1 MSARKRET
9 GGDARATIEQDGYA
23 GSEATA
29 DDELPWA
36 VAPDK
41 VRRQALRHLFIARD
55 IEERIVS
62 VVKSAVR
69 DRHLHAEAQN
79 VIITGETGVGKS
91 EIMKRILAAHP
102 EGRDPDTRC
111 VVRPVLYVDV
121 RNCSTPKAV
130 AQAMLVQLM
139 TLNGEPLV
147 VRPVLYVDVRNCSTP
162 KAVAQAMLV
171 QLMTLNGEPL
181 VDIDKLVNSVKS
193 LGVPEITRRVKTQ
206 MMAQGVVL
214 AMLDEFHNTVSDN
227 GTDRLNRIANWVRD
241 FAKSKSRSA
250 AKPDGELA
258 ETIVFVLIGT
268 KKVELIVDPSL
279 NDELASITPY
289 RIKVDRYR
297 YGSDEEKETFRA
309 LLADIDD
316 ELPFDEHAG
325 LDEPSLAEKLH
336 FATFGLLRQLGI
348 IVVKAADLAIEDGS
362 DRIREHH
369 LHAAVELKRGVLESH
384 LMSAEAE
391 GEERRIV
398 ENPFAPPEPVA
409 RNKVSGKRGWK
420 P

>member
-1 MSARKRET
+1 VNCRMSARKRET

-111 VVRPVLYVDV
+111 
-121 RNCSTPKAV
+121 
-130 AQAMLVQLM
+130 
-139 TLNGEPLV
+139 V

>member
-1 MSARKRET
+1 MNCRMSARKRET

-111 VVRPVLYVDV
+111 
-121 RNCSTPKAV
+121 
-130 AQAMLVQLM
+130 
-139 TLNGEPLV
+139 V

>member
-111 VVRPVLYVDV
+111 
-121 RNCSTPKAV
+121 
-130 AQAMLVQLM
+130 
-139 TLNGEPLV
+139 V